1 MNTVDELE
9 EDYVFSTSHG
19 MKEVSPMTINIDDQ
33 LIQVMVDTG
42 ASINF
47 LTWAEIRKLK
57 GLKTSRTSR
66 RLMPYGTDAPLALHG
81 ELVATTKANNREVQ
95 S

>member
-1 MNTVDELE
+1 MVDELE

-19 MKEVSPMTINIDDQ
+19 MKEASPVTINIDDQ

-47 LTWAEIRKLK
+47 LT
-57 GLKTSRTSR
+57 
-66 RLMPYGTDAPLALHG
+66 
-81 ELVATTKANNREVQ
+81 
-95 S
+95 

>member
-19 MKEVSPMTINIDDQ
+19 TKEVSPMTINIDDQ
-33 LIQVMVDTG
+33 LIQVMVDAG

-57 GLKTSRTSR
+57 GLKTSRANR
-66 RLMPYGTDAPLALHG
+66 RLMPYGTDTPLALDG